1 MINWEQQFVE
11 SFITKLVNPKPQ
23 PIEIKMHT
31 TIYWE
36 VPEGRDPEEYMQE
49 LSNMSKLDALAKATD
64 FGDDVLLINKE
75 D

>member
-1 MINWEQQFVE
+1 MMNWQQQFADH
-11 SFITKLVNPKPQ
+11 FIAKLTTQKPQ

-49 LSNMSKLDALAKATD
+49 LSEMPKLDALAKATD
-64 FGDDVLLINKE
+64 FGDSELEVN
-75 D
+75 